1 MKKILTSDGRT
12 LVRRSRWIE
21 VRKNYNPNKR
31 NRLWYYV
38 TDGNG
43 YREGQKGYD
52 PSSGLF
58 LDYFRWNGRN
68 WAIEQFYSVSGTMG
82 FLAPIMFEDE
92 NGKTS
97 YIAGYDSENY
107 YNPILIEVDDCGEYV
122 RVYEEE

>member
-1 MKKILTSDGRT
+1 MKKIPANNGRT
-12 LVRRSRWIE
+12 LIRRSRWIK
-21 VRKNYNPNKR
+21 VCRNYNPNKR
-31 NRLWYYV
+31 NALWYYV

-43 YREGQKGYD
+43 YREGQTNFD
-52 PSSGLF
+52 PSSGLY

-68 WAIEQFYSVSGTMG
+68 WALEQFYRLGGIMG
-82 FLAPIMFEDE
+82 GAPIFFEDE
-92 NGKTS
+92 DGKTS